1 MRWRDLGTWEGM
13 IAAATR
19 LHDGIYP
26 SQSPVPAPK
35 LCGCKGP
42 EAQCVK
48 LAVAYDSPRG
58 WVCTQPGFVPALQQP
73 TDCDKRI
80 YDWKEGQSPQSGH
93 KDAKSPSVAD
103 GKTAEILSWVRDTLD
118 YLCVNAGRPDVR
130 IAAGM
135 LLEDGDV
142 NVSMQTYEVLGN
154 MMLDHYHLDKPYQK

>member
-1 MRWRDLGTWEGM
+1 M
-13 IAAATR
+13 IAAATM
-19 LHDGIYP
+19 LHDGIYS

-35 LCGCKGP
+35 MCGCREP

-48 LAVAYDSPRG
+48 LAVAYRSHQG
-58 WVCTQPGFVPALQQP
+58 WVCTQPGFVPTLQQP
-73 TDCDKRI
+73 TDCDRRI
-80 YDWKEGQSPQSGH
+80 YDWKEGQSPQPTH
-93 KDAKSPSVAD
+93 KGAKAPTVAD
-103 GKTAEILSWVRDTLD
+103 SKNAEILAWVRKTLD

-154 MMLDHYHLDKPYQK
+154 MMLDRYYLDRPDQK